1 MRVVHMLCWLSLT
14 ASAVADTDGKPA
26 APAPQ
31 DTIALVKDGACPG
44 AITLHGSTLDAI
56 PAGEVAWLPWTIGE
70 GPFRLEATLVVDRFA
85 SEGAGIAIAGGI
97 LALDDPEHDVVLR
110 GSRLGPPGPLAEL
123 RSLPARPGVPI
134 RVIAQWD
141 GRKLKVSSDGTEVAS
156 LALEGA
162 AGRVGLAGP
171 SASVRLLECTVAG
184 QVKPLP
190 VPSIIFSA
198 ADGVIDEHRDPI
210 AAAGPDTIEL
220 FAVTVS
226 TNDDG
231 SLIHGVRR
239 RTLRDGVL
247 GPPQTVV
254 LDSLDPHRITVGHDG
269 AGWVMLAQP
278 NSAQQL
284 STSLSVFTSSDG
296 ASWTPA
302 GRIDAGNAPIRLVAT
317 GMQRRDGSVLEA
329 AATRVVD
336 GTPRAC
342 VIRRESGRWTITDL
356 ATQPSCDP
364 VPAGPT
370 GYSVRVPRMPE
381 RWITPQAQRQACPST
396 AQPAWLPGPDG
407 GSYLLGNGPRND
419 RLVMAPIASGRPTWV
434 YWDGPV
440 GSCCTAQHAGSTWAI
455 FEGGERAPREH
466 ILLLK
471 LPE

>member
-1 MRVVHMLCWLSLT
+1 MVNHGV
-14 ASAVADTDGKPA
+14 
-26 APAPQ
+26 
-31 DTIALVKDGACPG
+31 CPG
-44 AITLHGSTLDAI
+44 AGTLRGSTLDAV
-56 PAGEVAWLPWTIGE
+56 PAGEVAWLPWTIGDA
-70 GPFRLEATLVVDRFA
+70 PFRLDATVIVDRFA
-85 SEGAGIAIAGGI
+85 AEGAGLAIAGGI

-123 RSLPARPGVPI
+123 RSLPARPGVPVRI
-134 RVIAQWD
+134 IAQWD
-141 GRKLKVSSDGTEVAS
+141 GRKLKVSIDGTEVAS
-156 LALEGA
+156 LALDGA

-184 QVKPLP
+184 EVKRLA

-198 ADGVIDEHRDPI
+198 ADGVIDEHRDPV
-210 AAAGPDTIEL
+210 AAAGPDSIEL
-220 FAVTVS
+220 FAITVS

-284 STSLSVFTSSDG
+284 STSLRVFTSSDA

-302 GRIDAGNAPIRLVAT
+302 GAIDAGNAPIRLVAT
-317 GMQRRDGSVLEA
+317 GMQRRDASVLEA
-329 AATRVVD
+329 VATRVVD

-342 VIRRESGRWTITDL
+342 VIRRESGGWTINDL
-356 ATQPSCDP
+356 ATEPSCDP

-370 GYSVRVPRMPE
+370 GYSVRAPRTPE
-381 RWITPQAQRQACPST
+381 RWITPQAQRRACPST
-396 AQPAWLPGPDG
+396 ALPAWLPGPDG
-407 GSYLLGNGPRND
+407 GSYLIGNGPRND
-419 RLVMAPIASGRPTWV
+419 RLVVAPIASGRPTWV
-434 YWDGPV
+434 DWDGPV
-440 GSCCTAQHAGSTWAI
+440 GTCCTVHHAGSMLAI